1 MSVEINVSEISQAS
15 GYLYNWDCVVRQV
28 LCGKKTP
35 EEEASVKS
43 GVEQVACGEKATPEE
58 EASVN
63 PGAGQVSFGDEEA
76 PEEEAS
82 EKSAVEQVLYGK
94 KMIPEKRMQ
103 KMSKKVKRLLTKT
116 EAGDNIM
123 KLSDRDSKKHKA
135 SIERLKNK

>member
-1 MSVEINVSEISQAS
+1 MEY
-15 GYLYNWDCVVRQV
+15 GD
-28 LCGKKTP
+28 
-35 EEEASVKS
+35 
-43 GVEQVACGEKATPEE
+43 KATPEQE
-58 EASVN
+58 TRAN

-103 KMSKKVKRLLTKT
+103 KMSKKVKKLLTKT

>member
-103 KMSKKVKRLLTKT
+103 KMSKKVKKLLTKT

-123 KLSDRDSKKHKA
+123 KLSERDSKKHKA